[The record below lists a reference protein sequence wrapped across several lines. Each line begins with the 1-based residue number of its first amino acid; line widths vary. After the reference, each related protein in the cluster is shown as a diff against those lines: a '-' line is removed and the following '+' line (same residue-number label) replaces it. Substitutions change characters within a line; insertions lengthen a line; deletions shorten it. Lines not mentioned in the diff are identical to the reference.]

1 MTLLCG
7 SLYAHR
13 STHLKK
19 AIFLFRLCHLTV
31 AIISYLRPKRKADE
45 KFPPSDVE
53 RREELAHVIARLAHD
68 LDDRLHHLRL
78 AHDVLHDA
86 AAQLTVVGVEVVL

>member
-19 AIFLFRLCHLTV
+19 AIFLFQLCHLTV
-31 AIISYLRPKRKADE
+31 AIISYLELKRKADE
-45 KFPPSDVE
+45 KISLCHFAFPAVYVRYDL
-53 RREELAHVIARLAHD
+53 LA
-68 LDDRLHHLRL
+68 LRC
-78 AHDVLHDA
+78 
-86 AAQLTVVGVEVVL
+86 

>member
-1 MTLLCG
+1 MRMHRELLALRKLMTLLCG

-45 KFPPSDVE
+45 KFPPIRSPI
-53 RREELAHVIARLAHD
+53 RY
-68 LDDRLHHLRL
+68 
-78 AHDVLHDA
+78 
-86 AAQLTVVGVEVVL
+86 